1 MIKKR
6 YILTVL
12 LSLCCVWKVMSN
24 KPPYPQDGELYF
36 ELHIDKYRNEGRGMN
51 SITCWVNLSDA
62 GQIIWKHFEKPGK
75 ILHTPDI
82 ENGEV
87 LEFNAT
93 YQTYINPMSKKKN
106 GILLI

>member
-36 ELHIDKYRNEGRGMN
+36 ELHIDKY
-51 SITCWVNLSDA
+51 
-62 GQIIWKHFEKPGK
+62 
-75 ILHTPDI
+75 
-82 ENGEV
+82 
-87 LEFNAT
+87 
-93 YQTYINPMSKKKN
+93 
-106 GILLI
+106 

>member
-1 MIKKR
+1 
-6 YILTVL
+6 
-12 LSLCCVWKVMSN
+12 MSN